1 MGYAS
6 AFLSGMPRRHG
17 APPFSRYTHWF
28 VRCLLLA
35 GLFLTGCAGLP
46 EAFPPPIQRNSP
58 SGPEINP
65 VGHFVSMNGPAADA
79 HIVRD
84 IAAGLEAGAWRWTG
98 QRPELRFR
106 LSSVKG
112 LRFVMDF
119 ALPDVTFAQRG
130 PVAISFF
137 INGHLLDKVR
147 YEGGGQKHFEK
158 AVPSAWLRTDA
169 DTLVAAEIDK
179 VWVAPADGA
188 RLGFILSRAGF
199 ME

>member
-1 MGYAS
+1 M
-6 AFLSGMPRRHG
+6 
-17 APPFSRYTHWF
+17 
-28 VRCLLLA
+28 
-35 GLFLTGCAGLP
+35 
-46 EAFPPPIQRNSP
+46 
-58 SGPEINP
+58 
-65 VGHFVSMNGPAADA
+65 GHFVSMNGPVADA

-84 IAAGLEAGAWRWTG
+84 IALGLEAGAWRWTG

-106 LSSVKG
+106 LSSVEG
-112 LRFVMDF
+112 LRFTMDF

-158 AVPSAWLRTDA
+158 PVPAAWLRTDA

-179 VWVAPADGA
+179 VWIAPADGA

-199 ME
+199 IE

>member
-1 MGYAS
+1 
-6 AFLSGMPRRHG
+6 
-17 APPFSRYTHWF
+17 

-46 EAFPPPIQRNSP
+46 EAFPPPIQRNSQ

-65 VGHFVSMNGPAADA
+65 VGHFVSMNGPVADA

-84 IAAGLEAGAWRWTG
+84 IALGLEAGAWRWTG

-106 LSSVKG
+106 LSSVEG
-112 LRFVMDF
+112 LRFTMDL

-147 YEGGGQKHFEK
+147 YDQGGQKHFEK
-158 AVPSAWLRTDA
+158 PVPAAWLRTDA
-169 DTLVAAEIDK
+169 DILVVAEIDK
-179 VWVAPADGA
+179 VWIAPADGA

-199 ME
+199 IE